1 MITLVSIELY
11 KIFRKWRT
19 YISFITLAVLSII
32 IQLVMYF
39 QGQNFLDTVTRGLQ
53 QNFVIS
59 GNFLN
64 GYLIAYFILNMITI
78 HIPFLI
84 TLVAGDLLAGEA
96 TGGTYRLILSRPVS
110 RLKFILSK
118 FIAGIIYTNL
128 LILFLAL
135 VSLGLGILI
144 FGTGELIVL
153 RDIIIIFPTNDILWR
168 FFIAYG
174 FAALSMSV
182 VTTLAFLFSSFVEN
196 AIGPIVA
203 TMAVIIVFLII
214 SSIDLDF
221 FNQIKPFM
229 FTYYMLSWMDIFDDP
244 INLTSIIQSGIIL
257 LGHIIIF
264 LTITILS
271 FERKDILS

>member
-1 MITLVSIELY
+1 
-11 KIFRKWRT
+11 
-19 YISFITLAVLSII
+19 
-32 IQLVMYF
+32 MYF
-39 QGQNFLDTVTRGLQ
+39 EGQNFMDTVTRGIQ
-53 QNFVIS
+53 QNFILS

-96 TGGTYRLILSRPVS
+96 TGGTYRLILSRPIS

-128 LILFLAL
+128 LILFLAM
-135 VSLGLGILI
+135 VSLGLGVLI

-153 RDIIIIFPTNDILWR
+153 REIIIIFPSNDILWR

-182 VTTLAFLFSSFVEN
+182 VTSLAFLFSSFVEN

-203 TMAVIIVFLII
+203 TMAVIIVFLIV
-214 SSIDLDF
+214 SSIDLEF
-221 FNQIKPFM
+221 FNKIKPFM

-244 INLTSIIQSGIIL
+244 INLPSIIQSMVIL
-257 LGHIIIF
+257 IGHIILF
-264 LTITILS
+264 LAITIFT
-271 FERKDILS
+271 FERKDILT